1 MGGAAHGDA
10 PDPLALAFG
19 RPLPVGGEALP
30 AEGEYLVFDAAS
42 GDVHLLNAPGI
53 GILDRLSRSS
63 ASLIDLCTTL
73 DSEDPGAV
81 EEAIRHLDR
90 LGLIHPVLP

>member
-1 MGGAAHGDA
+1 MAMPPTSSHWHLV
-10 PDPLALAFG
+10 DPSRLVVRRYL
-19 RPLPVGGEALP
+19 

-42 GDVHLLNAPGI
+42 GDVHLLNTPGI

-73 DSEDPGAV
+73 DAEDPGAV

-90 LGLIHPVLP
+90 LGLVHPVLP

>member
-1 MGGAAHGDA
+1 MAMPPTLSHWHLA
-10 PDPLALAFG
+10 DPSRLVVKRYLAE
-19 RPLPVGGEALP
+19 R
-30 AEGEYLVFDAAS
+30 EYLVFDSAS
-42 GDVHLLNAPGI
+42 GDVHLLNTPGI